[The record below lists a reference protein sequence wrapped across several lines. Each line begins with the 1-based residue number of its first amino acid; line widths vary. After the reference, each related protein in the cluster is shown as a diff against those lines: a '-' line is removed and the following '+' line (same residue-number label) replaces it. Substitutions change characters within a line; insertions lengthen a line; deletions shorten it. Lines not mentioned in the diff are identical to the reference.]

1 MDMGSV
7 LTCTKASW
15 WSYMALVCRVGHV
28 TGGATDNHFP
38 FSYSESG
45 VSSLNFHLDRERTWF
60 SSTAKPAAPP
70 GQAGSAPPP
79 SPSKTYRPAVYADYY
94 GAKDATFS
102 ADWCACFSVY
112 RELKNASWMPNF
124 GFTIGVYVNIKQV
137 SSLRT
142 TDMTYICTGV
152 WQSWVII
159 QRLNVA
165 LAWTVSSFYLP
176 IWDQT
181 WAKTTHYYHVK
192 CPWGLGHHPVQP
204 VGSVV
209 LPMPRCLSWPCWLS
223 SRSWTEK
230 RWCCSQM
237 PSKKHR
243 KHKQHTRIPP
253 HEPVCRLTIVL
264 FENGGDLCSEMT
276 STQKYKT

>member
-1 MDMGSV
+1 MLRG
-7 LTCTKASW
+7 
-15 WSYMALVCRVGHV
+15 ALPTITFLSHIRKVAFRVW
-28 TGGATDNHFP
+28 TFTWT
-38 FSYSESG
+38 ESG
-45 VSSLNFHLDRERTWF
+45 HDSLRPPNQRHHR
-60 SSTAKPAAPP
+60 AKRVRARRQT
-70 GQAGSAPPP
+70 QAKSIGRLFMLITMVPNMQLFLPI
-79 SPSKTYRPAVYADYY
+79 RC
-94 GAKDATFS
+94 G
-102 ADWCACFSVY
+102 CFSVY
-112 RELKNASWMPNF
+112 RQLKNASWMPNF

-176 IWDQT
+176 LWDQT

-192 CPWGLGHHPVQP
+192 CPWELGHHPVQP